1 MNSSA
6 KNFDYIIV
14 GAGSAGC
21 VLANRLT
28 ENRDNRVLLIEA
40 GPTDR
45 DPMIKIPLL
54 WMQFVKNKYHDWG
67 YETQPEPHMD
77 NREIECVRGKVLGGC
92 SSINAMTVVRGNRY
106 DYERWKKMGLDQ
118 WGYDDVLPYFKK
130 LESWGGE
137 TGDDDLRGLS
147 GPFKVRPSTYQDPL
161 YDAYLA
167 AANQMGMGLA
177 EDYNGKDQLG
187 LARSQQNIF
196 KGRRFS
202 SADAFLKPVL
212 SRPNLTL
219 RLKQFVTRLV
229 FDGQK
234 AVGIE
239 LAGSNGQLTGVNA
252 EREVIIS
259 TGAINSPH
267 LLMLSGVGP
276 ADQLKKQGIEVV
288 QDAPEVGQNLQ
299 DHISA
304 SVGYRRKQPGPFLPK
319 TRFDKL
325 AVDLLRAYF
334 FGTGV
339 AADFPGGLNGFT
351 KVDATLDVP
360 DTQLLFNGA
369 PADSY
374 PWFPFI
380 KPAWQDGFGCRA
392 VLLHPESRGSLEFV
406 SDNPRTLMH
415 LRQNFLATENDRRI
429 LREGFKICRELSE
442 QSALDEFRSEEFLPG
457 VNVKTDDE
465 IDAHI
470 RATGISVHHPCG
482 TCRMGSDEKSVV
494 DDFLKVRGVENLRVV
509 DASVMPDIISG
520 NIHAP
525 VLMIAE
531 RAAEFIQEDG

>member
-1 MNSSA
+1 MNSEVKSY
-6 KNFDYIIV
+6 DYIIV

-28 ENRDNRVLLIEA
+28 ENSDNRVLLIEA
-40 GPTDR
+40 GPSDYN
-45 DPMIKIPLL
+45 PMIKIPLL

-67 YETQPEPHMD
+67 YETQPEPNMD
-77 NREIECVRGKVLGGC
+77 NRKIECVRGKVLGGC

-106 DYERWKKMGLDQ
+106 DFERWKRTGLDQ
-118 WGYDDVLPYFKK
+118 WGYDDVLPYFKR
-130 LESWGGE
+130 LENWGGDPDNDE
-137 TGDDDLRGLS
+137 IRGLS
-147 GPFKVRPSTYQDPL
+147 GPLKVRPSTYQDPL

-177 EDYNGKDQLG
+177 EDYNAKDQLG

-202 SADAFLKPVL
+202 AADAFLKPVL
-212 SRPNLTL
+212 KRPNLTV

-229 FDGQK
+229 FSGHK
-234 AVGIE
+234 TVGVE
-239 LAGSNGQLTGVNA
+239 LAGSNGQLAVVKA
-252 EREVIIS
+252 EREVIVS
-259 TGAINSPH
+259 AGAINSPH

-276 ADQLKKQGIEVV
+276 AEQLKKQGIGVV
-288 QDAPEVGQNLQ
+288 QDISEVGQNLQ

-304 SVGYRRKQPGPFLPK
+304 SVGYRRQRSGPFLSK

-325 AVDLLRAYF
+325 TIDLFRAYF

-351 KVDATLDVP
+351 KVDSDSEVP

-369 PADSY
+369 PADAY

-380 KPAWQDGFGCRA
+380 KPAWEDGFGCRA
-392 VLLHPESRGSLEFV
+392 VLLHPESRGSLELV
-406 SDNPRTLMH
+406 SENPSTLMR
-415 LRQNFLATENDRRI
+415 LRQNFLATEKDRRI
-429 LREGFKICRELSE
+429 LREGFKICRDLSR
-442 QSALDEFRSEEFLPG
+442 QPALDEFRAEEFLPG
-457 VNVKTDDE
+457 VNIKTDDE

-482 TCRMGSDEKSVV
+482 TCRMGSDDKSVV
-494 DDFLKVRGVENLRVV
+494 DNVLKVRGVDNLRVV

-531 RAAEFIQEDG
+531 RAAEFIKESD

>member
-1 MNSSA
+1 MGRKSN
-6 KNFDYIIV
+6 NYDYIIV

-28 ENRDNRVLLIEA
+28 ENPNNNVLLIEA
-40 GPTDR
+40 GPADR

-92 SSINAMTVVRGNRY
+92 SSINAMTVVRGHRY
-106 DYERWKKMGLDQ
+106 DYERWKKMGLEH

-137 TGDDDLRGLS
+137 ISSDDIRGLS

-167 AANQMGMGLA
+167 AATQMGMGLA

-187 LARSQQNIF
+187 LARSQQNIY

-202 SADAFLKPVL
+202 AADAFLRPVL
-212 SRPNLTL
+212 KRPNLTVKL
-219 RLKQFVTRLV
+219 NQFVTRLI
-229 FDGQK
+229 FDGRK
-234 AVGIE
+234 AMGIE
-239 LAGSNGQLTGVNA
+239 LAGDNGQLTVVKA
-252 EREVIIS
+252 EREILVS

-276 ADQLKKQGIEVV
+276 ADQLKKFGIKVV
-288 QDAPEVGQNLQ
+288 HDSPQIGQNLQ

-304 SVGYRRKQPGPFLPK
+304 SVGYRRKKPGPFLSK
-319 TRFDKL
+319 TRIDRL
-325 AVDLLRAYF
+325 TIDLFRAYF
-334 FGTGV
+334 FGTGA

-351 KVDATLDVP
+351 KVDPTSDVP

-380 KPAWQDGFGCRA
+380 KPAWKDGFGCRA
-392 VLLHPESRGSLEFV
+392 VLLHPESHGSLELV
-406 SDNPRTLMH
+406 SNNPKKLMH

-429 LREGFKICRELSE
+429 LREGFKICRELST

-457 VNVKTDDE
+457 VNVNTDDE

-470 RATGISVHHPCG
+470 RKTGISVHHPCG
-482 TCRMGSDEKSVV
+482 TCRMGSDQKSVV
-494 DDFLKVRGVENLRVV
+494 DGSLKVRGVDNLRIV

-531 RAAEFIQEDG
+531 RAAEFLKEAA

>member
-1 MNSSA
+1 MVRKLNSY
-6 KNFDYIIV
+6 DYIIV

-28 ENRDNRVLLIEA
+28 ENPNNNVLLVEA
-40 GPTDR
+40 GPADR

-92 SSINAMTVVRGNRY
+92 SSINAMTVVRGHRY
-106 DYERWKKMGLDQ
+106 DYERWKKMGLEH

-137 TGDDDLRGLS
+137 INDDDIRGLS

-167 AANQMGMGLA
+167 AAVQMGMGLA
-177 EDYNGKDQLG
+177 QDYNGKNQLG
-187 LARSQQNIF
+187 LARSQQNIY

-202 SADAFLKPVL
+202 AADAFLRPVL
-212 SRPNLTL
+212 KRPNLTVK
-219 RLKQFVTRLV
+219 LKQFVTKLI
-229 FDGQK
+229 FDGRT
-234 AVGIE
+234 VMGIE
-239 LAGSNGQLTGVNA
+239 LASHNGQLTVVTA
-252 EREVIIS
+252 EKETIVS
-259 TGAINSPH
+259 TGALNSPH
-267 LLMLSGVGP
+267 LLMLSGIGP
-276 ADQLKKQGIEVV
+276 ADQLKQNGIKVIH
-288 QDAPEVGQNLQ
+288 DAAQVGQNLQ

-304 SVGYRRKQPGPFLPK
+304 SVGYRRKNPGPFLSK
-319 TRFDKL
+319 TRADKL
-325 AVDLLRAYF
+325 FIDLFRAYF

-351 KVDATLDVP
+351 KVDLSSDVP

-380 KPAWQDGFGCRA
+380 KPAWKDAFGCRA
-392 VLLHPESRGSLEFV
+392 VLLHPESRGSLELV
-406 SDNPRTLMH
+406 SSNPTTLMS
-415 LRQNFLATENDRRI
+415 LRQNFLSTENDRHV
-429 LREGFKICRELSE
+429 LREGFKICRELSN
-442 QSALDEFRSEEFLPG
+442 QSALDKFRSKEFLPG
-457 VNVKTDDE
+457 DNVNTDDE

-482 TCRMGSDEKSVV
+482 TCRMGGDEGSVV
-494 DDFLKVRGVENLRVV
+494 DSNLRVRGVNNLRIV

-531 RAAEFIQEDG
+531 RAAEFIKEAA

>member
-1 MNSSA
+1 MSSEV
-6 KNFDYIIV
+6 KNYDYIIV

-28 ENRDNRVLLIEA
+28 ENSDNRVLLIEA

-45 DPMIKIPLL
+45 NPMIKIPLL
-54 WMQFVKNKYHDWG
+54 WMQFVKNRYHDWG
-67 YETQPEPHMD
+67 YETQPEPNMD

-130 LESWGGE
+130 LESWGGQP
-137 TGDDDLRGLS
+137 DDDDIRGLF

-167 AANQMGMGLA
+167 AADQMGMGRA
-177 EDYNGKDQLG
+177 EDYNAKDQLG

-202 SADAFLKPVL
+202 AADAFLKPIL
-212 SRPNLTL
+212 KRPNLTV

-229 FDGQK
+229 FDGNK
-234 AVGIE
+234 TIGIE
-239 LAGSNGQLTGVNA
+239 LAGSNGQLAVIKA
-252 EREVIIS
+252 EREVIVS

-276 ADQLKKQGIEVV
+276 ADQLKKQGIKVV
-288 QDAPEVGQNLQ
+288 QNVSEVGQNLQ

-304 SVGYRRKQPGPFLPK
+304 SVGYIRKKPGPFLSK

-325 AVDLLRAYF
+325 TIDLFRAYF
-334 FGTGV
+334 YGTGV

-351 KVDATLDVP
+351 KVDPTSDVP

-369 PADSY
+369 PADAY

-380 KPAWQDGFGCRA
+380 KPAWKDGFGCRA
-392 VLLHPESRGSLEFV
+392 VLLHPESRGSLELV
-406 SDNPRTLMH
+406 SDNPSTLMH

-429 LREGFKICRELSE
+429 LREGFKICRELSS
-442 QSALDEFRSEEFLPG
+442 QSALDEFRSKEILPG
-457 VNVKTDDE
+457 ISVKTDDE

-482 TCRMGSDEKSVV
+482 TCRMGSDDNSVV
-494 DDFLKVRGVENLRVV
+494 DNVLKVRGVDNLRVV
-509 DASVMPDIISG
+509 DASIMPDIISG

-531 RAAEFIQEDG
+531 RAAEFIKESA

>member
-1 MNSSA
+1 MTPSLENY
-6 KNFDYIIV
+6 DYIIV

-28 ENRDNRVLLIEA
+28 ENPDNRVLLIEA

-67 YETQPEPHMD
+67 YETQSEPHMD
-77 NREIECVRGKVLGGC
+77 NRKIECVRGKVLGGC

-106 DYERWKKMGLDQ
+106 DYERWKNTGLDH

-130 LESWGGE
+130 IESWDGG
-137 TGDDDLRGLS
+137 TDDDDMRGRS
-147 GPFKVRPSTYQDPL
+147 GPLKVRPSTYQDPL

-167 AANQMGMGLA
+167 AANQMGMGFA
-177 EDYNGKDQLG
+177 KDYNGKDQLG

-196 KGRRFS
+196 NGQRFS
-202 SADAFLKPVL
+202 AADAFLKPIL
-212 SRPNLTL
+212 GRPNLTL
-219 RLKQFVTRLV
+219 KLKQLVTRLT
-229 FDGQK
+229 FDGK
-234 AVGIE
+234 TATGVE
-239 LAGSNGQLTGVNA
+239 LSGSNGQLTLVNA
-252 EREVIIS
+252 EREVIVS

-276 ADQLKKQGIEVV
+276 ADQLKKRGIEVV
-288 QDAPEVGQNLQ
+288 QDASEVGQNLQ

-304 SVGYRRKQPGPFLPK
+304 SVGYRRKKPGPFLAK

-325 AVDLLRAYF
+325 SIDLVRAYF
-334 FGTGV
+334 FGTGA

-351 KVDATLDVP
+351 KVDSSSDVP

-374 PWFPFI
+374 PWFPII

-392 VLLHPESRGSLEFV
+392 VLLHPESRGSLELV
-406 SDNPRTLMH
+406 SDDPRKLMH
-415 LRQNFLATENDRRI
+415 LRQNFLATGKDRRI
-429 LREGFKICRELSE
+429 LREGFKICRELSG
-442 QSALDEFRSEEFLPG
+442 QSALDEFRAEESLPG
-457 VNVKTDDE
+457 PTIKTDGE

-494 DDFLKVRGVENLRVV
+494 DDYLKVRGVDNLRVV
-509 DASVMPDIISG
+509 DASIMPDIISG

-531 RAAEFIQEDG
+531 RAAEFIQEAT

>member
-1 MNSSA
+1 MSRKSN
-6 KNFDYIIV
+6 NYDYIIV

-21 VLANRLT
+21 VLASRLT
-28 ENRDNRVLLIEA
+28 ENPDTNVLLVEA
-40 GPTDR
+40 GPADR
-45 DPMIKIPLL
+45 DPMIRIPLL
-54 WMQFVKNKYHDWG
+54 WMQFVNKKYYDWG
-67 YETQPEPHMD
+67 YETQPEPYMD

-92 SSINAMTVVRGNRY
+92 SSINAMTVVRGNRG
-106 DYERWKKMGLDQ
+106 DYERWRKMGLDQ

-137 TGDDDLRGLS
+137 TGGDDIRGLS

-167 AANQMGMGLA
+167 AAVQMGMGLA
-177 EDYNGKDQLG
+177 EDYNGKDQIG
-187 LARSQQNIF
+187 LSRSQQNIF
-196 KGRRFS
+196 EGRRFS
-202 SADAFLKPVL
+202 AADAFLKPVL
-212 SRPNLTL
+212 KRQNLSV

-229 FDGQK
+229 FDGRK

-239 LAGSNGQLTGVNA
+239 VAGSNGQLTEVKA
-252 EREVIIS
+252 QRETIVS

-267 LLMLSGVGP
+267 LLMLSGIGP
-276 ADQLKKQGIEVV
+276 ADQLRKHGIPVIH
-288 QDAPEVGQNLQ
+288 DASQVGRNLQ

-304 SVGYRRKQPGPFLPK
+304 SVGYRRKEPGPFLSK

-325 AVDLLRAYF
+325 TIDLVRAYF

-351 KVDATLDVP
+351 RVDPASDVP

-374 PWFPFI
+374 PWFPIF
-380 KPAWQDGFGCRA
+380 KPAWKDGFGCRA
-392 VLLHPESRGSLEFV
+392 VLLHPESRGSMELT
-406 SDNPRTLMH
+406 SSIPTTLMK
-415 LRQNFLATENDRRI
+415 LKQNFLATENDRRV
-429 LREGFKICRELSE
+429 LREGFKICRELSG
-442 QSALDEFRSEEFLPG
+442 QSALDKFRAEEFLPG
-457 VNVKTDDE
+457 INVKTDDE

-482 TCRMGSDEKSVV
+482 TCRMGSDNDSVV
-494 DDFLKVRGVENLRVV
+494 DDVLQVRGVEKLRIV

-531 RAAEFIQEDG
+531 RAADFIKDVA